1 MLTKCRCYL
10 IVFNRVKI
18 IYYFYCFFCF
28 IADISDSQVARMASL
43 EDESSQNAWD
53 DATDQELTADMTDG
67 ASSPN
72 QITSSSVPSLT
83 PEEE

>member
-1 MLTKCRCYL
+1 M
-10 IVFNRVKI
+10 VKVTL
-18 IYYFYCFFCF
+18 YFYLFFF
-28 IADISDSQVARMASL
+28 IAEVSDPQVGRMASL

-53 DATDQELTADMTDG
+53 DATDQELSVDITDG

-72 QITSSSVPSLT
+72 QITSSVPSLT

>member
-1 MLTKCRCYL
+1 LL
-10 IVFNRVKI
+10 
-18 IYYFYCFFCF
+18 FFLFF
-28 IADISDSQVARMASL
+28 IADVSDPQVARMASL

-72 QITSSSVPSLT
+72 QITSSVPSLT